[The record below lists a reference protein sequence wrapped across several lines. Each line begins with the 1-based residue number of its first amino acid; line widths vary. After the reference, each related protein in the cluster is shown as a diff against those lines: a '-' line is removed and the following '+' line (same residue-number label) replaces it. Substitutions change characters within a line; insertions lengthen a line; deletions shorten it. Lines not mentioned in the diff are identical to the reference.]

1 MTTSR
6 WLAALRVGTT
16 LALVVFA
23 GCGSRQEKARAEDH
37 AVWVYPHRHW
47 VTAVAFSPDGRYVL
61 TGSRDTGFR
70 RWVLATGRGERELR
84 GKDPVWSIT
93 FDAEGRRM
101 AVAGGSHLRLGP
113 VDRLAELAVV
123 AKAPAFTTFDRVFF
137 LPDGKSLLATP
148 KRICTYEIATGA
160 KIRCYGRFL
169 FLGIEDADV
178 SRDGRHVA
186 FARWFSKKIRLLDLA
201 AEESVV
207 LGDHDSFAA
216 DLAFSPDGAHLLSGG
231 DNTARLWDLAARRE
245 ARRFGPLDSDVWAV
259 AMTPDAARILTG
271 NADGTVHVLD
281 AATGGELRRLTGHA
295 SMVIVLAVSPDGRYA
310 LSGSMDNT
318 ARLWD
323 LANLDRPPGSRMARP
338 AEGVTLQEELAVAG
352 DWSDL
357 RRLYVFPQW
366 TAMGIIGFL
375 ATWLGGTLGKR
386 GPEPRSPWGRSIAG
400 ALAPAVLRYL
410 LLYLPAAVLVLM
422 AIARMTGQPA
432 GPHVAG
438 NTVKLALLLAVVGAW
453 NAWFLREL
461 WNRPPTGNWA
471 FGTLVAYPI
480 FYYLAIV
487 PALYLAKY
495 LAGRFGYP
503 PWRQEIATAIL
514 QRPVL
519 HPDTWPNLA
528 LLLLVL
534 AVLSFLSYRR
544 ALRLVSLRRARLT
557 P

>member
-1 MTTSR
+1 M
-6 WLAALRVGTT
+6 
-16 LALVVFA
+16 
-23 GCGSRQEKARAEDH
+23 
-37 AVWVYPHRHW
+37 
-47 VTAVAFSPDGRYVL
+47 
-61 TGSRDTGFR
+61 
-70 RWVLATGRGERELR
+70 
-84 GKDPVWSIT
+84 
-93 FDAEGRRM
+93 
-101 AVAGGSHLRLGP
+101 
-113 VDRLAELAVV
+113 
-123 AKAPAFTTFDRVFF
+123 
-137 LPDGKSLLATP
+137 ATP

-231 DNTARLWDLAARRE
+231 DNTARLWDLAARRQ

-281 AATGGELRRLTGHA
+281 AATGGELRRLARGHA

-318 ARLWD
+318 ARLLD

-400 ALAPAVLRYL
+400 ALAPGGPA
-410 LLYLPAAVLVLM
+410 LPTPLSPRRRTGPM

-438 NTVKLALLLAVVGAW
+438 KHGQARLAAGGGGSLERLVPTRAVEPAAYRQLGVRNAGRLPDLLLPGDRAGALSLPSTSP
-453 NAWFLREL
+453 AASAI
-461 WNRPPTGNWA
+461 PPG
-471 FGTLVAYPI
+471 
-480 FYYLAIV
+480 
-487 PALYLAKY
+487 
-495 LAGRFGYP
+495 GR
-503 PWRQEIATAIL
+503 R
-514 QRPVL
+514 
-519 HPDTWPNLA
+519 
-528 LLLLVL
+528 
-534 AVLSFLSYRR
+534 
-544 ALRLVSLRRARLT
+544 
-557 P
+557 